1 MSEDDHR
8 ERGRMEKLVSIVMPV
23 YNAEKFLAKAIE
35 SVLGQTYRNFELF
48 VIDDCSKDSSL
59 HIAQT
64 YEAQDN
70 RIRVL
75 KNEKNLNVAKTR
87 NYGIQ
92 EATGEFIALLDSDDI
107 WDPQKL
113 ERQMELLERE
123 NAGLAYCSYDFIDES
138 GASILKPFLVPKETN
153 FNKMLYGNDI
163 GCSTVLIRADI
174 FKKHLFHPDCYH
186 EDYALWME
194 MLKDNVKAVGLTEV
208 YVHYRKVT
216 GSRSDNKINAAKER
230 WNIFRKELKLPLWIS
245 VVAFCGY
252 AMNGVI
258 KHYLRR

>member
-1 MSEDDHR
+1 M
-8 ERGRMEKLVSIVMPV
+8 ERLVTVVMPV

-35 SVLGQTYRNFELF
+35 SVLCQTYRNVELL
-48 VIDDCSKDSSL
+48 VIDDCSTDGSL
-59 HIAQT
+59 HIAQS
-64 YEAQDN
+64 YEAKD
-70 RIRVL
+70 RRVCVL
-75 KNEKNLNVAKTR
+75 QNEKNINVAKTR

-92 EATGEFIALLDSDDI
+92 KAQGDFIALLDSDDV
-107 WDPQKL
+107 WEPQKL
-113 ERQMELLERE
+113 ELQMELLERE
-123 NAGLAYCSYDFIDES
+123 NAGIAYCSYDFIDES
-138 GASILKPFLVPKETN
+138 GKSILKPFLVPKETN

-163 GCSTVLIRADI
+163 GCSTVLIRADM

-230 WNIFRKELKLPLWIS
+230 WNIFRKELKLPLWKS